1 MDELT
6 KQALLS
12 NKAKLEA
19 EHVDSIIETVEENT
33 EIAKDESS
41 QMLND
46 CLSTVGKLIQ
56 EDYAA
61 VNEETTAENEDAKNE
76 TFNKLFNDLQRTKK
90 YMFVNFFSPIG
101 HVGLKATDVEMCED
115 DRGEYIVIS
124 LEGYNHAYIDYDYEI
139 HLHDY
144 CDNHIKYTVYPSVSR
159 YKGECFDICIE
170 FLGGD

>member
-6 KQALLS
+6 KKALLTD
-12 NKAKLEA
+12 KAKLEA

-41 QMLND
+41 QMLNN
-46 CLSTVGKLIQ
+46 CLNTIGKLIQ
-56 EDYAA
+56 EDYAEA
-61 VNEETTAENEDAKNE
+61 NEETTKENEA
-76 TFNKLFNDLQRTKK
+76 FNKLFNDLQRTKK

-101 HVGLKATDVEMCED
+101 HVGLKATDAEMRED
-115 DRGEYIVIS
+115 DRGKYIVIS
-124 LEGYNHAYIDYDYEI
+124 LEGYNHAYIDSDYEI
-139 HLHDY
+139 RLRDY